1 MIIVDVETTGLNP
14 KENSIVSI
22 GAVDLSDPKRQF
34 YIENRIWNGAEI
46 YLGNG
51 LLGYQPAL
59 SINGFSLE
67 EINDGKKPA
76 LDEAMMK
83 FINWAKECK
92 EKVIGGNN
100 PYFDIDFLK
109 ASAEMYNLQWP
120 FGDNAVDLKSLTYMH
135 QIQRGLNPGELKGKD
150 CLIYVGLKPESIPH
164 NALTGAKLKAE
175 AISRILYGKNLLEE
189 FRQYKI
195 PEYLQK

>member
-34 YIENRIWNGAEI
+34 YIENRIWNGAAI

-92 EKVIGGNN
+92 GLL
-100 PYFDIDFLK
+100 FDQSEDGRM
-109 ASAEMYNLQWP
+109 ASIWSCRM
-120 FGDNAVDLKSLTYMH
+120 
-135 QIQRGLNPGELKGKD
+135 
-150 CLIYVGLKPESIPH
+150 
-164 NALTGAKLKAE
+164 
-175 AISRILYGKNLLEE
+175 LYGRSRSVFAEE
-189 FRQYKI
+189 NKRSFVYG
-195 PEYLQK
+195 